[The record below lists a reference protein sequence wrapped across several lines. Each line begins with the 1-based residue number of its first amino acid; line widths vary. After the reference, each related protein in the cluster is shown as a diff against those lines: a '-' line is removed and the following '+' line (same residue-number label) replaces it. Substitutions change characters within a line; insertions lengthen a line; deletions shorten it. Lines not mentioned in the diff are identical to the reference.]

1 MRIIGIRHRVKKTA
15 EGEARPTQVVIL
27 KDGKT
32 INLEL
37 ETETDELDFVLG
49 RFPTS
54 FRKVENGDDIS
65 STPFHHI
72 KFRKL
77 KEDENV
83 EDFHASQVAKAGKTV
98 EVAQQIPATHE
109 GLRSGDKI
117 AMMLGGS
124 GDNLAF
130 ALARCGQEI
139 GASVHRVPP
148 FIFKRERG
156 KEGVSEA
163 TAKEQQ
169 AELLV
174 KHFVAR
180 TGDFYEVGPR
190 DLSLIWL
197 RECLRSRVDAMKARI
212 ACEQRLR
219 QHLIGATFCSPEG
232 KFPEGDI
239 EKQFDKAKADDKIS
253 QALTSEEAKRE
264 RELVKACEALDIYT
278 ELFKPVTG
286 LGPMIASR
294 IIGAVIDIRRFE
306 TKAKLRAFCGV
317 HLLGDGRFP
326 RRRNNEVA
334 NWNGDCRQA
343 LFLLGDQFNRRPD
356 SEWGTKLIW
365 AKAKYRMTHPNPILV
380 VKNGDKNEM
389 RYELIEGQYT
399 KSSNGTYT
407 VTVSDNGET
416 REVKGLK
423 GTLRYTNGHIHK
435 MATWYTLGKFIERLF
450 KDWWNLER
458 ATARPKSNPPTEI
471 TSRQEEP
478 APSNTAS
485 EEAAA

>member
-27 KDGKT
+27 ENGKVT
-32 INLEL
+32 NLDL

-54 FRKVENGDDIS
+54 FRKVEKDEDIS
-65 STPFHHI
+65 STPKHHV
-72 KFRKL
+72 KLRKL
-77 KEDENV
+77 KDDEKL
-83 EDFHASQVAKAGKTV
+83 EEFHASQITKVGKV
-98 EVAQQIPATHE
+98 MEVADKIPATHE
-109 GLRSGDKI
+109 GLQSSDKV

-130 ALARCGQEI
+130 ALARRGQEI
-139 GASVHRVPP
+139 QSTVNRIPP
-148 FIFKRERG
+148 FAFKLARE
-156 KEGVSEA
+156 KASDEDA
-163 TAKEQQ
+163 Q
-169 AELLV
+169 LL
-174 KHFVAR
+174 
-180 TGDFYEVGPR
+180 TNMLSQSPSSFYEVGPR
-190 DLSLIWL
+190 DLNLIWL

-219 QHLIGATFCSPEG
+219 QHLIGAIFCSPEG

-239 EKQFDKAKADDKIS
+239 EKQFDDAKANDKIS
-253 QALTSEEAKRE
+253 IALSSEEGKRE

-278 ELFKPVTG
+278 ELFKPIVG

-356 SEWGTKLIW
+356 SLWGKKLLW
-365 AKAKYRMTHPNPILV
+365 SKAKYRMTHPYPVLV
-380 VKNGDKNEM
+380 VKNADKSETL
-389 RYELIEGQYT
+389 YELREGEFT
-399 KSSNGTYT
+399 KSSKGYDIMVKDGDKVNL
-407 VTVSDNGET
+407 VT
-416 REVKGLK
+416 GLK

-435 MATWYTLGKFIERLF
+435 MATWYTLGKFVESLF
-450 KDWWNLER
+450 RDWWNLEKR
-458 ATARPKSNPPTEI
+458 TATPKTNPSTEI
-471 TSRQEEP
+471 VSESQE
-478 APSNTAS
+478 TASGDTVS

>member
-15 EGEARPTQVVIL
+15 EGEARPTQVAIL
-27 KDGKT
+27 NNGKT
-32 INLEL
+32 TNLEL

-54 FRKVENGDDIS
+54 HRKVEKSEDIS
-65 STPFHHI
+65 STPNHHI

-77 KEDENV
+77 KDDEVV
-83 EDFHASQVAKAGKTV
+83 EDFHTSQIAKVGKV
-98 EVAQQIPATHE
+98 FEVATQIPATHE
-109 GLRSGDKI
+109 GLRSDDKI

-130 ALARCGQEI
+130 ALARRGQEI
-139 GASVHRVPP
+139 GSTVNRIPP
-148 FIFKRERG
+148 FVFKTVRE
-156 KEGVSEA
+156 KATDDDAIMLANLLSESPSS
-163 TAKEQQ
+163 
-169 AELLV
+169 
-174 KHFVAR
+174 
-180 TGDFYEVGPR
+180 FYEVGPR

-212 ACEQRLR
+212 ACDQRLR
-219 QHLIGATFCSPEG
+219 QHLIGAIFCSPEG

-239 EKQFDKAKADDKIS
+239 EKQFDKVKADDKIS
-253 QALTSEEAKRE
+253 QVLSSEEGKRE
-264 RELVKACEALDIYT
+264 RELIKACEALDIYT
-278 ELFKPVTG
+278 ELFKPVVG

-356 SEWGTKLIW
+356 SVWGTKLIW
-365 AKAKYRMTHPNPILV
+365 AKAKYRMSHPYPVLV
-380 VKNGDKNEM
+380 TKEGEK
-389 RYELIEGQYT
+389 YELIEGQYT

-407 VTVSDNGET
+407 IGEVT
-416 REVKGLK
+416 GLK

-435 MATWYTLGKFIERLF
+435 MATWYTLGKFVESLF
-450 KDWWNLER
+450 KNWWNLER
-458 ATARPKSNPPTEI
+458 ATASPKNNLPTEI
-471 TSRQEEP
+471 TSHTSLLSADSSE
-478 APSNTAS
+478 ST

>member
-15 EGEARPTQVVIL
+15 EGEARPTQVAIL
-27 KDGKT
+27 NNGKT

-54 FRKVENGDDIS
+54 FRKVEKDEGIS
-65 STPFHHI
+65 SIPSHHI

-77 KEDENV
+77 KDGELV
-83 EDFHASQVAKAGKTV
+83 EEFHASHVRKEGKTF
-98 EVAQQIPATHE
+98 EVATQVPATHE
-109 GLRSGDKI
+109 GLKSSDKV
-117 AMMLGGS
+117 AMILGGS

-130 ALARCGQEI
+130 ALARRGQEI
-139 GASVHRVPP
+139 SSSVHRIPP
-148 FIFKRERG
+148 FAFKAVRE
-156 KEGVSEA
+156 KATDEDATLLTKTLSESPSM
-163 TAKEQQ
+163 
-169 AELLV
+169 
-174 KHFVAR
+174 
-180 TGDFYEVGPR
+180 FYEVGPR

-219 QHLIGATFCSPEG
+219 QHLIGAIFCSPEG

-239 EKQFDKAKADDKIS
+239 EKQFDDAKANDKIS

-264 RELVKACEALDIYT
+264 RELVKACQALDIYT
-278 ELFKPVTG
+278 ELFKPVVG

-306 TKAKLRAFCGV
+306 NKAKLRAFCGV

-356 SEWGTKLIW
+356 SVWGQKLLL
-365 AKAKYRMTHPNPILV
+365 AKAKYRFTHPCPILV
-380 VKNGDKNEM
+380 TKEGTN
-389 RYELIEGQYT
+389 YELREGQFT

-407 VTVSDNGET
+407 VTVHDNGET
-416 REVKGLK
+416 WEVTDIK

-435 MATWYTLGKFIERLF
+435 MATWYTLGKFVEQLF
-450 KDWWNLER
+450 KNWWNLEKR
-458 ATARPKSNPPTEI
+458 
-471 TSRQEEP
+471 TSD
-478 APSNTAS
+478 NS
-485 EEAAA
+485 EQIAA